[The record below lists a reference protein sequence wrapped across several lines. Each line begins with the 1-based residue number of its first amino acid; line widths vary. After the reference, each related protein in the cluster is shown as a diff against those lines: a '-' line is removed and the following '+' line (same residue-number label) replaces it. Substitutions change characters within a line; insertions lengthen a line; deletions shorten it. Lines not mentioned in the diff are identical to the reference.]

1 MKPEKK
7 KFDLFFL
14 QNQPQISYPKAGPVL
29 AMSNTCPGL
38 RICLNLRK
46 NFSPCPPPD
55 LQFTN
60 TIMGDPGRDSATC
73 HPFLPIEVER
83 KKTFLG
89 LFSFNNSNWKTS
101 YFFFYFSETF
111 FRTLLK
117 QNQIIC
123 PIFPD
128 LLYF

>member
-1 MKPEKK
+1 
-7 KFDLFFL
+7 
-14 QNQPQISYPKAGPVL
+14 
-29 AMSNTCPGL
+29 MSNTCPGL

-83 KKTFLG
+83 KKLFWACSVSTTLIGKLPTFSSTFQK
-89 LFSFNNSNWKTS
+89 LFSEH
-101 YFFFYFSETF
+101 Y
-111 FRTLLK
+111 
-117 QNQIIC
+117 
-123 PIFPD
+123 
-128 LLYF
+128 